1 MDGLR
6 SGEILGR
13 SLLTPDPETLTL
25 TLAATLALALT
36 LREPN
41 SLATR
46 ARRVRVLDEDASFP
60 ACVWIS
66 LQSGHSRKGDASL
79 FWYPPPYW
87 RWRGR
92 WCADGKARRRLV
104 DCA

>member
-6 SGEILGR
+6 GGEILGR

-36 LREPN
+36 LTLREPD

-60 ACVWIS
+60 ASVWIS
-66 LQSGHSRKGDASL
+66 L
-79 FWYPPPYW
+79 
-87 RWRGR
+87 
-92 WCADGKARRRLV
+92 
-104 DCA
+104 